1 MSVNTISLKVFVI
14 LSVNII
20 NISTNMIIK
29 ESTIIIIINKT
40 KAINLLKVIF
50 LGDIGGL
57 PSLWSK
63 RSYRNQ
69 STDKSSKARKKGESL
84 QLPWDSSWGWRPQIL
99 AKQSSCR
106 NL

>member
-1 MSVNTISLKVFVI
+1 MCVNTISLKVFVI

-20 NISTNMIIK
+20 NIRTNMIIR
-29 ESTIIIIINKT
+29 ESTIMIIINKAKT
-40 KAINLLKVIF
+40 INLLKVKI

-57 PSLWSK
+57 PSLWPK

-69 STDKSSKARKKGESL
+69 STDKSSKAREKGESL

-99 AKQSSCR
+99 VKQSSCR